1 MSSIN
6 KTTKQ
11 ASRTGSLDHG
21 DITDP
26 KSIICVRC
34 IRAMAA
40 DHTVV
45 CDFGSHI
52 YRSCASCNHSKKG
65 CVSVPAELRPRM
77 VKLVQE
83 RMKLATMTGDE
94 VATHK
99 WSLKRIA
106 QELVDALGP
115 ETKTPRATTR
125 LRGSEDKGADTP
137 TKKGA
142 RGGNRGGATR
152 TRSISVMGTAE
163 DDNLMVDDDMSMYDD
178 NDDVGMSME
187 PKEHPQQRGNKPEQ
201 VAHQHQH
208 RPQPLPLLQSQP
220 QPKPQQQQHTQRKGK
235 QTKQRQGRVDSV
247 DLTDGHESPRGS
259 TAAMFS
265 DTNRAL
271 YGIKKIGAEV
281 EHSKWLATEFKQIH
295 QSDELLNK
303 DVEVM
308 AGALVVSNSIS
319 DNICSVL
326 TQKQD
331 IRDLLTRLVNALVN
345 EDGTLRKA
353 GEAVCN
359 DRMALCTRSIELTMP
374 QRSANEPQ
382 VVGEKRERED
392 DVEEGV
398 NMAAKRMR
406 TADRGTAEASAGQA
420 NQTETNND
428 EEMIVDGEEQRK
440 DANETEDVILLDN

>member
-1 MSSIN
+1 
-6 KTTKQ
+6 
-11 ASRTGSLDHG
+11 
-21 DITDP
+21 
-26 KSIICVRC
+26 
-34 IRAMAA
+34 
-40 DHTVV
+40 
-45 CDFGSHI
+45 
-52 YRSCASCNHSKKG
+52 
-65 CVSVPAELRPRM
+65 
-77 VKLVQE
+77 
-83 RMKLATMTGDE
+83 MTGDE

-220 QPKPQQQQHTQRKGK
+220 QPKPQQQHTQRKGK

-259 TAAMFS
+259 TAAMFP

-271 YGIKKIGAEV
+271 YGIKKIEAEV

-308 AGALVVSNSIS
+308 AGALV
-319 DNICSVL
+319 
-326 TQKQD
+326 D

-353 GEAVCN
+353 GEA
-359 DRMALCTRSIELTMP
+359 
-374 QRSANEPQ
+374 RSANEPQ